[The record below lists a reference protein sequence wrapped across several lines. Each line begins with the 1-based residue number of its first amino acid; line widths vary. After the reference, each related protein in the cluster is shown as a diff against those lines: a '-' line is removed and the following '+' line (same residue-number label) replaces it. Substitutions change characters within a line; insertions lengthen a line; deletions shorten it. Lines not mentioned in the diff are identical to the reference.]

1 MVISITDFPAAFAT
15 VCFSDFSCKQT
26 SLMLHL
32 QSKTS
37 ARWLQQVDQ
46 YLNEILIDHAHCEQK
61 AASTAMDLMFD
72 YVEDEELCRETMHIV
87 KEELEHFQLVRDLI
101 QKRGVKFRRLKPGS
115 YGRKLKELVS
125 RQDPLRAVDRLLIAA
140 LIEARSCERFVLLR
154 DHLQDAELCQFY
166 GSLYESEAR
175 HHTTYVR
182 LARHFADD
190 VVVNRRLQELAVL
203 EAEIINEGCDLPRVH
218 S

>member
-1 MVISITDFPAAFAT
+1 
-15 VCFSDFSCKQT
+15 
-26 SLMLHL
+26 MLHL

-72 YVEDEELCRETMHIV
+72 YVEDEELCRETMDIV

-115 YGRKLKELVS
+115 YGKKLKELVS
-125 RQDPLRAVDRLLIAA
+125 QLKDGKVD
-140 LIEARSCERFVLLR
+140 
-154 DHLQDAELCQFY
+154 
-166 GSLYESEAR
+166 
-175 HHTTYVR
+175 
-182 LARHFADD
+182 
-190 VVVNRRLQELAVL
+190 
-203 EAEIINEGCDLPRVH
+203 
-218 S
+218 

>member
-1 MVISITDFPAAFAT
+1 
-15 VCFSDFSCKQT
+15 
-26 SLMLHL
+26 MLHL

-72 YVEDEELCRETMHIV
+72 YVEDEELCRETMDIV

-140 LIEARSCERFVLLR
+140 LIEARSCEPVLCFFVTICRTRSCVSFTVVSMNRKRVITRRMCGWPGTLR
-154 DHLQDAELCQFY
+154 MML
-166 GSLYESEAR
+166 
-175 HHTTYVR
+175 
-182 LARHFADD
+182 
-190 VVVNRRLQELAVL
+190 
-203 EAEIINEGCDLPRVH
+203 
-218 S
+218 

>member
-1 MVISITDFPAAFAT
+1 
-15 VCFSDFSCKQT
+15 
-26 SLMLHL
+26 MLHL

-72 YVEDEELCRETMHIV
+72 YVEDEELCRETMDIV

-203 EAEIINEGCDLPRVH
+203 EAEIINEGCELPRVH

>member
-1 MVISITDFPAAFAT
+1 
-15 VCFSDFSCKQT
+15 
-26 SLMLHL
+26 MLHL

-72 YVEDEELCRETMHIV
+72 YVEDEELCRETMDIV

-115 YGRKLKELVS
+115 YGKKLKELVS

-190 VVVNRRLQELAVL
+190 VVINRRLQELAVL